1 VTIQN
6 YIYVGIRW
14 MIIGIT
20 ANTWFLVK
28 GLPLE
33 SHLMEWLNIIIRVM
47 HITFGIAWI
56 GASFYLFSS
65 KMRSTEPKT
74 YATNSPET
82 FGGTRRRILLPRE
95 IQNRPKD
102 DSQTLALVQIRSL
115 FYLAFRILPVVC
127 GLLFQRVCV
136 PDR

>member
-33 SHLMEWLNIIIRVM
+33 SHLMEWLNIIIRDA
-47 HITFGIAWI
+47 HHFGIAWI
-56 GASFYLFSS
+56 GASFYLFSR
-65 KMRSTEPKT
+65 KCAQPNR
-74 YATNSPET
+74 
-82 FGGTRRRILLPRE
+82 GRTRRTRRKPFGRTRWRILLPRE
-95 IQNRPKD
+95 MKIAPKTIPKHLHWFKYEAYFTWLSD
-102 DSQTLALVQIRSL
+102 FACCLWSIILTLRHS
-115 FYLAFRILPVVC
+115 
-127 GLLFQRVCV
+127 
-136 PDR
+136 